1 MFLLSIQRLSF
12 LILEINSFA
21 TVTIV
26 VTHSEVVEL
35 WRIGVKCGEMSEA
48 HERALCAQA
57 FSRAWDLFS
66 AVCRY
71 SHFLGIFK
79 WNFADFFPQLVLFLL
94 PVVFDIRQEWLAG
107 QCWQVWLLRLQ
118 CHWCCARR
126 ASVLSFLK
134 CFALHSHY
142 LYTFEFLCILIACSK
157 FLTLLYAL
165 YSHLFFL
172 LLQLH
177 YLLLLNHQQ
186 PCLRWFWLYSA
197 GNSPVFCRVCHPG
210 FVPALWILL

>member
-1 MFLLSIQRLSF
+1 M
-12 LILEINSFA
+12 EINSFA

-71 SHFLGIFK
+71 SHFLGILK

-107 QCWQVWLLRLQ
+107 LAPEAAVSLMLCKESI
-118 CHWCCARR
+118 C
-126 ASVLSFLK
+126 SELSEML
-134 CFALHSHY
+134 CF
-142 LYTFEFLCILIACSK
+142 T
-157 FLTLLYAL
+157 LTL
-165 YSHLFFL
+165 SIHF
-172 LLQLH
+172 
-177 YLLLLNHQQ
+177 
-186 PCLRWFWLYSA
+186 
-197 GNSPVFCRVCHPG
+197 
-210 FVPALWILL
+210 